1 MMAEV
6 GRPVWKS
13 GNTGPYKE
21 VNNKLNYLIGDP
33 LHRIALK
40 RRGASDWQ
48 NGTVKDKARILNEI
62 REEAR
67 NEALLILSA
76 NLAKAGTEN
85 SRLAKLADV
94 HRLSGSLTAAEEELK
109 KINQAFVMA
118 AKSKGTEPN
127 LYPTE
132 IEDLNDAQLDVLRTR
147 LMQNTELQ
155 SLMRKRSEL
164 YKNSSN
170 LFPKY
175 NYGEKSSVFRM
186 LEN

>member
-1 MMAEV
+1 
-6 GRPVWKS
+6 
-13 GNTGPYKE
+13 
-21 VNNKLNYLIGDP
+21 
-33 LHRIALK
+33 
-40 RRGASDWQ
+40 
-48 NGTVKDKARILNEI
+48 
-62 REEAR
+62 
-67 NEALLILSA
+67 
-76 NLAKAGTEN
+76 
-85 SRLAKLADV
+85 
-94 HRLSGSLTAAEEELK
+94 
-109 KINQAFVMA
+109 MA